1 MPLTSTNLYNT
12 LNYWWGLDE
21 HKNTLIN
28 WQRYNTRETLIN
40 NRNRVYNARRE
51 IIEKLSNTCGAIWR
65 YYTILNATLSHSLL
79 SQDTNSFQDQI
90 QYNLPHQVFINW
102 VNNHQSLP
110 HGNHGNCR
118 HSPLTDT
125 YLSNF
130 GSIPF
135 LPEHSPIPAALAMPL
150 DNRTTVSYTAKIKE
164 DTLNY
169 WWGLE
174 GHKNTLITWQRE
186 NNQDVLQTNKNTV
199 HTERL
204 RLINLLLNDTFPPYA
219 GMFALNAFYHD
230 NHDYGWQKH
239 PNSSTKYTL
248 DAHLKGILLNVP
260 HNKFN
265 DWVIGH
271 KQHVPSYFRKFTEN
285 NYSSYLTNFGSTPFL
300 PDDIILPEYT
310 ITSEM
315 KTDTLTHWWG
325 VTEHKNNLIT
335 WQRQNSKDTLQA
347 NTNTVHTE
355 RLRLISL
362 LLDDTFPPQFENSAL
377 NGFYKENLEYGAQKH
392 PNSSTKYVLD
402 LNLKNI
408 LLNVPHSK
416 FNDWLMGHKKYSP
429 IFYRQFTENNYLSYL
444 TDFGS
449 LPFLPEEVLIPEYKI
464 FNIKE
469 LKEALAIKVTTT
481 PIFISYRLDAL
492 HPFTKGLQH
501 FAEGILDKLKNY
513 TIFGCIV
520 SDSLTPAQCNALI
533 AELKITKPVE
543 YSPRLTVGKLKQIA
557 EHTLYNESTPLS
569 EFFIVGENLLVTGE
583 GYSKPQVGDLQL
595 EFLIQAVPN

>member
-1 MPLTSTNLYNT
+1 MSHKSDVHSDREFT
-12 LNYWWGLDE
+12 E
-21 HKNTLIN
+21 H
-28 WQRYNTRETLIN
+28 
-40 NRNRVYNARRE
+40 
-51 IIEKLSNTCGAIWR
+51 
-65 YYTILNATLSHSLL
+65 YYS
-79 SQDTNSFQDQI
+79 
-90 QYNLPHQVFINW
+90 
-102 VNNHQSLP
+102 
-110 HGNHGNCR
+110 
-118 HSPLTDT
+118 T

-135 LPEHSPIPAALAMPL
+135 LPDHSPIPVLL

-174 GHKNTLITWQRE
+174 GNKSTLVKWQRE

-204 RLINLLLNDTFPPYA
+204 RLINLLLNDTFPPLSNVYT
-219 GMFALNAFYHD
+219 FALNAFYHD

-248 DAHLKGILLNVP
+248 DTNLKSILLNIP

-271 KQHVPSYFRKFTEN
+271 KQHKGNYFRNFTDG
-285 NYSSYLTNFGSTPFL
+285 NYSSYLKNFGAMPFL

-310 ITSEM
+310 ITTEM
-315 KTDTLTHWWG
+315 KTETLTHWWG
-325 VTEHKNNLIT
+325 VPEHKNNLII
-335 WQRQNSKDTLQA
+335 WQRQNSKATLQT

-355 RLRLISL
+355 RLRLINL

-377 NGFYKENLEYGAQKH
+377 NGFYKENFEYGAQKH
-392 PNSSTKYVLD
+392 PNTSTKYVLD

-408 LLNVPHSK
+408 LLNVPHNK
-416 FNDWLMGHKKYSP
+416 FNEWVMGHKKYSP
-429 IFYRQFTENNYLSYL
+429 IFYRQFTESNYSSYL

-449 LPFLPEEVLIPEYKI
+449 LPFLPEECLIPEYKI

-469 LKEALAIKVTTT
+469 LKELLAAKTTTT

-501 FAEGILDKLKNY
+501 FAEGILDNIKNY
-513 TIFGCIV
+513 KFLGGIA
-520 SDSLTPAQCNALI
+520 SDSLTQEQCNALI
-533 AELKITKPVE
+533 AELKITKSVE
-543 YSPRLTVGKLKQIA
+543 YTSRLTVAKLKAIA
-557 EHTLYNESTPLS
+557 EHPLYNESTPLS
-569 EFFIVGENLLVTGE
+569 EFFIVGEDLLVTGA
-583 GYSKPQVGDLQL
+583 GYSKPQVGDLHI
-595 EFLIQAVPN
+595 EFLIQAVENDAAIN